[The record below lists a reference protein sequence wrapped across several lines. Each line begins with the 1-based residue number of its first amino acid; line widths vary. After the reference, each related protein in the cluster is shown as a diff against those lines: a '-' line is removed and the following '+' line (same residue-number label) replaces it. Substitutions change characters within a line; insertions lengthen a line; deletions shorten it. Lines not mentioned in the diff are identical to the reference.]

1 MVQDL
6 SFPSNIGLFLTVSR
20 DYSVQYS
27 LLKSWGMA
35 PAKGRASRFPRQA
48 LRFENEESAPFP
60 NLSLPFPISRRG
72 PGKEQLGGSAG
83 YCRRVQCHEDARAE
97 ITCSK

>member
-27 LLKSWGMA
+27 LLKNWGMA

-60 NLSLPFPISRRG
+60 NLSAGDLERSSWVAQLATAARSSVMKM
-72 PGKEQLGGSAG
+72 PGQK
-83 YCRRVQCHEDARAE
+83 
-97 ITCSK
+97 